1 MSRRKIDDDSV
12 TGVLVL
18 NKHEGVTSYRIVQ
31 ILRKLYNTRKVGHTG
46 TLDPMATGVLP
57 VLIGRAVKAADFIVA
72 EDKEY
77 IAEMTLGLTTD
88 TEDITGEVLTR
99 SEQIPDEAT
108 VLAACS
114 SFAGDIEQIPPM
126 YSAIKIDGQKLVDMA
141 REGIVVERQPRP
153 VSIRSIDAEKLSPSV
168 YRLRVVCS
176 KGTYIRT
183 LCADIGAKLGCGAV
197 MSSLIRTRSGAFDLS
212 KAYTLAEIESMTEE
226 ERAAAVAPTESLF
239 TDRPTVDVND
249 FYAKL
254 IRGGT
259 ELYQK
264 KLRTDI
270 PDGEYVRIRHNG
282 EFIALGQV
290 KDFPDGSAVKPVKL
304 FVL

>member
-1 MSRRKIDDDSV
+1 
-12 TGVLVL
+12 
-18 NKHEGVTSYRIVQ
+18 
-31 ILRKLYNTRKVGHTG
+31 
-46 TLDPMATGVLP
+46 
-57 VLIGRAVKAADFIVA
+57 
-72 EDKEY
+72 
-77 IAEMTLGLTTD
+77 
-88 TEDITGEVLTR
+88 
-99 SEQIPDEAT
+99 
-108 VLAACS
+108 
-114 SFAGDIEQIPPM
+114 
-126 YSAIKIDGQKLVDMA
+126 
-141 REGIVVERQPRP
+141 
-153 VSIRSIDAEKLSPSV
+153 
-168 YRLRVVCS
+168 
-176 KGTYIRT
+176 
-183 LCADIGAKLGCGAV
+183 
-197 MSSLIRTRSGAFDLS
+197 
-212 KAYTLAEIESMTEE
+212 MTEE